1 MTTFHPA
8 NPALASRPG
17 CWRRL
22 SGTLGLLVP
31 ALATASPMPEVGGRS
46 IALVT
51 TQYVCNGVNSGASV
65 PCPLTTDAS
74 LSVEGLVSPLGHSV
88 SGQAEARRD
97 GASAQV
103 TSAAVRLPGGQ
114 TFDLAAISLVQFDQL
129 LVQGPTATV
138 AMQVTLDL
146 EAAASLV
153 SGAPFVDGSVVGTAG
168 FRAGGSGSDWQTL
181 SDRLDVRDRVF
192 LNGRIASPSRGL
204 TGPLVD
210 LQDTR
215 SYQVPVGTA
224 FEFGYELTLAL
235 RNLQGTA
242 DMGWSFSLPEGY
254 IMTSAR
260 GLAVNLPAVPE
271 PAHWMLMLGG
281 LAALAGWRRW
291 RGQAG

>member
-8 NPALASRPG
+8 NPSSASRPG
-17 CWRRL
+17 GLRRL
-22 SGTLGLLVP
+22 TGTLGLLVP
-31 ALATASPMPEVGGRS
+31 ALAAAAPMPEGSRS

-51 TQYVCNGVNSGASV
+51 TQYVCYGINSGGSV

-74 LSVEGLVSPLGHSV
+74 LSVSGLVSPLGHSV

-114 TFDLAAISLVQFDQL
+114 TFDLAAISLIQFDQF

-146 EAAASLV
+146 DATASLV
-153 SGAPFVDGSVVGTAG
+153 SGAPFVDGIVAGQAG
-168 FRAGGSGSDWQTL
+168 FRAASSGPDWQTL
-181 SDRLDVRDRVF
+181 TDRLDFRDRLF
-192 LNGRIASPSRGL
+192 LNGRIASASRGL
-204 TGPLVD
+204 TGPVVD
-210 LQDTR
+210 LQGTR

-224 FEFGYELTLAL
+224 FEFGYELTLFL

-254 IMTSAR
+254 TMTSAR

-281 LAALAGWRRW
+281 LAALGAWRRW